1 MRDFVMKTGDLLL
14 ILGSVALSATAQLL
28 LKLGASAPA
37 VRAAITD
44 ANGPMLE
51 RGFVLMTTPPL
62 IGGLVIYAI
71 SAGFWIAVLSR
82 VDLSLAYPFVGL
94 GFVLTF
100 LIGTLFLGETA
111 NIMRVSGTFLIMVGA
126 ILVSRGA

>member
-1 MRDFVMKTGDLLL
+1 VLFNIHIGAFFMKPADLIL

-28 LKLGASAPA
+28 LKLGTTAPT
-37 VRAAITD
+37 VRAAIAGD
-44 ANGPMLE
+44 GAFAGRALA
-51 RGFVLMTTPPL
+51 LMTTPTL
-62 IGGLVIYAI
+62 VGGLALYAL

-100 LIGTLFLGETA
+100 LRIPTKRATCTDLKRATVP
-111 NIMRVSGTFLIMVGA
+111 I
-126 ILVSRGA
+126 

>member
-1 MRDFVMKTGDLLL
+1 MKPADLIL

-28 LKLGASAPA
+28 LKLGATAPA
-37 VRAAITD
+37 VRVAMSGDGALAGRAI
-44 ANGPMLE
+44 A
-51 RGFVLMTTPPL
+51 LMTTPAL
-62 IGGLVIYAI
+62 VGGLAVYAL

-100 LIGTLFLGETA
+100 LIGTYFLGETA
-111 NIMRVSGTFLIMVGA
+111 NAARLTGTLLITVGA
-126 ILVSRGA
+126 VLVARSA